1 MWVQRAALLAVGVVV
16 LSAVH
21 CSATGT
27 VCGIPKC
34 TVPGAKVR
42 PHADTCGA
50 GQRGRELLVCM
61 PTRVGRGQREGLN
74 YWSACRHVWGGS
86 ERGGGLLVCM
96 PEISIGL

>member
-50 GQRGRELLVCM
+50 GQR
-61 PTRVGRGQREGLN
+61 EGVDC
-74 YWSACRHVWGGS
+74 WSACLRFQ
-86 ERGGGLLVCM
+86 LVYELSRDFLDLVLVR
-96 PEISIGL
+96 P